1 MSAFITLG
9 NAARLLAA
17 QCDGSDDVALW
28 LSLLENHADELGT
41 VRTWIDRTH
50 TALPGGISYWR
61 SPDQWQIPRALFLA
75 WCDKLGFRLHPDE
88 ECQAGTVDR
97 AADGDGTSRR
107 GMQIARIL
115 EVIKCQ
121 GWDAMNIPTGGKGK
135 VKAACLADARL
146 FTDAGFA
153 RGWRAASNAG
163 LLRMENHDTY
173 ARR

>member
-17 QCDGSDDVALW
+17 EGDGSDDVALW
-28 LSLLENHADELGT
+28 LSLLESHADDLRA

-75 WCDKLGFRLHPDE
+75 WCDKHGFQPHRDE
-88 ECQAGTVDR
+88 EGIPSTRDTTPHGG
-97 AADGDGTSRR
+97 ADRR
-107 GMQIARIL
+107 GKQIAVIL
-115 EVIKCQ
+115 EAIGRR
-121 GWDAMNIPTGGKGK
+121 GWNAMRIPTGGKGEIK
-135 VKAACLADARL
+135 SDCLTDARL
-146 FTDAGFA
+146 FTKSGFD
-153 RGWRAASNAG
+153 RAWQAAINAG
-163 LLRMENHDTY
+163 HLRMENHDTY